1 MNLFTRSAAGLVL
14 IAGAANAQPPAEP
27 TLPPPSDRPLPMADA
42 PVDPRAEAPADR
54 RFESRPDDVPP
65 APAARQQPRLLRWA
79 DGFLYS
85 DGPATVF
92 RQNGLPGRA
101 ANVIRGVGNGLGN
114 SIIVDNGL
122 GSNGVTVIENARNGF
137 GNRIVIDGIELDTGN
152 WIDPPAVSPW
162 GVGRLFDNSRRAP
175 VRRADPAPPV
185 RTADP
190 VYRGRDNPFWSKKVW
205 SDTYDCN
212 LYFCERSDRW
222 YRYSRTGDEYRP
234 IPSAD
239 SPMAPVRQ

>member
-1 MNLFTRSAAGLVL
+1 MNMFTRTAAGLIL
-14 IAGAANAQPPAEP
+14 SAGAATAQPPV
-27 TLPPPSDRPLPMADA
+27 DRPLPPVAEPAAPMAEA
-42 PVDPRAEAPADR
+42 PTESRAEPRYEPRAE
-54 RFESRPDDVPP
+54 VLPP
-65 APAARQQPRLLRWA
+65 ASPTRQQPRMLRWA

-137 GNRIVIDGIELDTGN
+137 GNRIVIDGVELDTGS
-152 WIDPPAVSPW
+152 WIDPPLASPW
-162 GVGRLFDNSRRAP
+162 GVGRVFDNVRRAP
-175 VRRADPAPPV
+175 VRRAEPAPPV
-185 RTADP
+185 RTGDS
-190 VYRGRDNPFWSKKVW
+190 VYRGRENPFWSKKVW

-222 YRYSRTGDEYRP
+222 YRYDRAGDEYRP

-239 SPMAPVRQ
+239 SPAAPVRQ